1 VNRVL
6 AQARIELLQIT
17 RDRMA
22 LILILALPVVLLIV
36 IGSATTLKVSH
47 LPIVIQDFDGSGTS
61 REFADAFRASNSLH
75 VVSWPTARGLEDAFL
90 LNKARAALV
99 IPTHFERDILRRGGA
114 PVQLL
119 ADGSD
124 SNTAAL
130 LAGYVTSIVSAYNQ
144 SHGRAQRA
152 AAAPVRAETRLWYNP
167 GLDSQKYS
175 GPGAYV
181 LNLSLFAPL
190 LAALAMAKESETKTI
205 LQVYVSNISA
215 HEFLL
220 GKVLAFTLVALAES
234 IPMLV
239 TLRVY
244 FGLSFAGDPTPFIVG
259 TVLYAFCIAAF
270 GVMAG
275 AAIPVR
281 ALATQVVSIGGFML
295 TFLLSGLIFPVDN
308 IPWQIRWISD
318 FVWAKH
324 YIAVVRDAFL
334 QGGGWRSTW
343 LEIVIIAF
351 TGLVFYA
358 IAWKTL
364 RPMQLSA

>member
-1 VNRVL
+1 MNRVL

-36 IGSATTLKVSH
+36 IGSAINLKVSH

-61 REFADAFRASNSLH
+61 REFADAFRASDSLY
-75 VVSWPTARGLEDAFL
+75 VVSWPTDRGPEDAL
-90 LNKARAALV
+90 VLNKARAALV
-99 IPTHFERDILRRGGA
+99 IPSHFERDLLRRGGA

-130 LAGYVTSIVSAYNQ
+130 VAGYVTSIVSAYNQ
-144 SHGRAQRA
+144 SHGRAQD
-152 AAAPVRAETRLWYNP
+152 AAPVRAETRFWYNP
-167 GLDSQKYS
+167 GLDSKKYS

-190 LAALAMAKESETKTI
+190 LASLAMAKESETKTI

-215 HEFLL
+215 HQFLL
-220 GKVLAFTLVALAES
+220 GKVLAFTVVSLAES
-234 IPMLV
+234 LPMLV
-239 TLRVY
+239 TLKVY
-244 FGLSFAGDPTPFIVG
+244 FGMSFAGDPTPFIVG

-281 ALATQVVSIGGFML
+281 ALATQVVSIGGFLL
-295 TFLLSGLIFPVDN
+295 TFLLSGLVFPVDN
-308 IPWQIRWISD
+308 IPWQLRWISN

-358 IAWKTL
+358 MAWKTL
-364 RPMQLSA
+364 RPMQVSA

>member
-1 VNRVL
+1 
-6 AQARIELLQIT
+6 
-17 RDRMA
+17 M
-22 LILILALPVVLLIV
+22 
-36 IGSATTLKVSH
+36 
-47 LPIVIQDFDGSGTS
+47 
-61 REFADAFRASNSLH
+61 
-75 VVSWPTARGLEDAFL
+75 
-90 LNKARAALV
+90 
-99 IPTHFERDILRRGGA
+99 
-114 PVQLL
+114 
-119 ADGSD
+119 
-124 SNTAAL
+124 
-130 LAGYVTSIVSAYNQ
+130 AGYVTSIVSAYNQ
-144 SHGRAQRA
+144 SHGRAEH
-152 AAAPVRAETRLWYNP
+152 AAPVRAETRLWYNP
-167 GLDSQKYS
+167 GLDSKKYS

-190 LAALAMAKESETKTI
+190 LASLAMAKESETKTI

-239 TLRVY
+239 TLKLY
-244 FGLSFAGDPTPFIVG
+244 FDVSFAGDPTPFIVG

-308 IPWQIRWISD
+308 IPWQIRWISA
-318 FVWAKH
+318 FVWGKH

>member
-1 VNRVL
+1 MNRVL
-6 AQARIELLQIT
+6 AQARIELIQIT

-61 REFADAFRASNSLH
+61 REFADAFRASNSLY
-75 VVSWPTARGLEDAFL
+75 VVSWPTDRGPEDAFL
-90 LNKARAALV
+90 LNTARAALV
-99 IPTHFERDILRRGGA
+99 IPPHFERDTLRRGGA

-130 LAGYVTSIVSAYNQ
+130 VAGYVTSIVSAYNQ
-144 SHGRAQRA
+144 SHGRTQP
-152 AAAPVRAETRLWYNP
+152 AAPVRAETRLWYNP
-167 GLDSQKYS
+167 GLDSKKYS

-239 TLRVY
+239 TLRFY

>member
-1 VNRVL
+1 MNRVL
-6 AQARIELLQIT
+6 AQARIELIQIT

-22 LILILALPVVLLIV
+22 LTLILALPVVFLIV

-61 REFADAFRASNSLH
+61 RAFADAFRASNSLH
-75 VVSWPTARGLEDAFL
+75 VVYWPTDRRPEDALL

-99 IPTHFERDILRRGGA
+99 IPAHFERDTLRRGGA

-130 LAGYVTSIVSAYNQ
+130 VAGYVTSIVSAYNQ
-144 SHGRAQRA
+144 SHGRTQH
-152 AAAPVRAETRLWYNP
+152 AAPVRAETRLWYNP
-167 GLDSQKYS
+167 GLDSKKYS

-239 TLRVY
+239 TLKVY
-244 FGLSFAGDPTPFIVG
+244 FAVSFAGDPTPFIVG

-318 FVWAKH
+318 LVWAKH
-324 YIAVVRDAFL
+324 YISVVRDAFL

-343 LEIVIIAF
+343 LEILIIAF

>member
-1 VNRVL
+1 MNRVL

-17 RDRMA
+17 RDRTA

-36 IGSATTLKVSH
+36 LGSATTLKVSP

-61 REFADAFRASNSLH
+61 REFADAFRASHSLY
-75 VVSWPTARGLEDAFL
+75 VVSWPTDRGPQDAFL

-99 IPTHFERDILRRGGA
+99 IPSHFERDMLRRGGA

-130 LAGYVTSIVSAYNQ
+130 VAGYVTSIVSAYHQ
-144 SHGRAQRA
+144 SHGRAQR
-152 AAAPVRAETRLWYNP
+152 AAPVRAETRLWYNP

-190 LAALAMAKESETKTI
+190 LAALAMAKVSETKTI
-205 LQVYVSNISA
+205 LQAHMSTISA

-239 TLRVY
+239 TLIVY
-244 FGLSFAGDPTPFIVG
+244 FGA
-259 TVLYAFCIAAF
+259 
-270 GVMAG
+270 
-275 AAIPVR
+275 
-281 ALATQVVSIGGFML
+281 
-295 TFLLSGLIFPVDN
+295 
-308 IPWQIRWISD
+308 
-318 FVWAKH
+318 
-324 YIAVVRDAFL
+324 
-334 QGGGWRSTW
+334 
-343 LEIVIIAF
+343 
-351 TGLVFYA
+351 
-358 IAWKTL
+358 
-364 RPMQLSA
+364 